1 MWYIDIGDIMFNLDY
16 LKNEKDD
23 NNLLNDV
30 NLNYPKYKK
39 AIYNYY
45 ESNNDKFPFEEYYFN
60 DDVLLVIFL
69 NEYGYDKSIVLKVL
83 DNIFLDIN
91 NGMYKVLI
99 LNFLY
104 GFGVINKDEMDERN
118 PYIELIN
125 KNSNF

>member
-23 NNLLNDV
+23 NNIINDV